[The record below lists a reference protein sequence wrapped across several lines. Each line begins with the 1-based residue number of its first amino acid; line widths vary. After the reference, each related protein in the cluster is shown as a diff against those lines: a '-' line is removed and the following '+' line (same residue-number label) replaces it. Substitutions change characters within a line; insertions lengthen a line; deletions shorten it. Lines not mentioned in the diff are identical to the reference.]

1 MACCGNHRLPGWA
14 RHAVSRHGDRAFMS
28 LDGKPQTYRVVGVN
42 ADGDRVTVVRAML
55 KETAEMMARV
65 LVIGQVYERTD
76 IEPDDDESTAR

>member
-1 MACCGNHRLPGWA
+1 
-14 RHAVSRHGDRAFMS
+14 MS